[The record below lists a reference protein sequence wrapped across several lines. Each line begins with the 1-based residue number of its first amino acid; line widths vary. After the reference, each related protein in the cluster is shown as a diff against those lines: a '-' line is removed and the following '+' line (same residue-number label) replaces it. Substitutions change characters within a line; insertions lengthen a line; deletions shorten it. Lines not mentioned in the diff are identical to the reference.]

1 MELPENTAIDFAR
14 PVEVSGAEAPA
25 PGTITAG
32 AETTAG
38 AASESASTP
47 IVLET
52 PEPARPAP
60 AKPLQVG
67 DDVAEPARTV
77 IHEVVAGDTLYD
89 LAIAY
94 NTSIEAIMNANG
106 ISSTDTIRVG
116 DQLVVP
122 AGPAE

>member
-1 MELPENTAIDFAR
+1 MTLYCTVFERNCECSLLKLRT
-14 PVEVSGAEAPA
+14 
-25 PGTITAG
+25 
-32 AETTAG
+32 
-38 AASESASTP
+38 SA
-47 IVLET
+47 
-52 PEPARPAP
+52 PARPAP

-106 ISSTDTIRVG
+106 ISSTGTIRVG